1 MKDPDIH
8 ISFHRFPRDSP
19 RRTMLFTSR
28 WGESEIELSPREPW
42 TKPHFIEWGPSWH
55 AFSIGKF
62 EIDWNPNGV

>member
-8 ISFHRFPRDSP
+8 ISFHHITRSN
-19 RRTMLFTSR
+19 TSLILFTSR
-28 WGESEIELSPREPW
+28 WGESEIEWNLTIPW
-42 TKPHFIEWGPSWH
+42 AKPHFIEWGPHWH